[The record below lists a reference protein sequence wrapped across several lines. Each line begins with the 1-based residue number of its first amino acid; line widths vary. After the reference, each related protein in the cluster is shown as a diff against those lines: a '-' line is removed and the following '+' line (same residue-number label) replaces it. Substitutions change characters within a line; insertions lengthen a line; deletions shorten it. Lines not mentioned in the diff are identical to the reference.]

1 MLIGF
6 CANNFGTVM
15 AILEAN
21 ILMSSLSDFSNE
33 YGMRFHQISR
43 EKNLRKILDYFFDS
57 NFCKFVLFTILER
70 SILFQILQLLK
81 QQLVSKNAMFIN

>member
-43 EKNLRKILDYFFDS
+43 GKDLRKILDYFFDS